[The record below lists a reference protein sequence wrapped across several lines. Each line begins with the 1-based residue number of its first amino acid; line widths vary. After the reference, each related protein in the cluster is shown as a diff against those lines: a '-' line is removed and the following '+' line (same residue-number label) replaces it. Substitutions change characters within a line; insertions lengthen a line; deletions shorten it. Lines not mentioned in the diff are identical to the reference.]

1 MPSPP
6 QTTVHPKN
14 TRLSTILHPCP
25 FILLTSS
32 GSLYSP
38 GGSSMCCTTFN
49 RKPIP
54 FRRITGYREI
64 TSKEICRKEAIIFST
79 IRKQE
84 ICTTQRDQWVR
95 NLMVLLR
102 YDTSAHFKYQNV
114 SG

>member
-1 MPSPP
+1 MSPRC
-6 QTTVHPKN
+6 QIAIFVV
-14 TRLSTILHPCP
+14 
-25 FILLTSS
+25 
-32 GSLYSP
+32 LYCIMLGLVSP
-38 GGSSMCCTTFN
+38 TPAAQDSQKAKMCCTTFN

-95 NLMVLLR
+95 NLMVLLSLKLER
-102 YDTSAHFKYQNV
+102 LAKLRQAPPFI
-114 SG
+114 